1 MEKDEAYEKARKRA
15 EAKLGF
21 YIHLTVFVAIILL
34 LAIINLMTSPQTF
47 WFQWPLMG
55 WGVAIVLH
63 AVAVFIF
70 RGPTVTEKMI
80 EKELNRARATGGPD

>member
-21 YIHLTVFVAIILL
+21 SIHLTVFVAIILL